1 MDDIKAE
8 MRQIGKP
15 PGEVRARAIKE
26 VLVMSERGYDPEQL
40 NDQILLTSGLTPR
53 HA

>member
-8 MRQIGKP
+8 MRQIC
-15 PGEVRARAIKE
+15 ARAIKE

-40 NDQILLTSGLTPR
+40 NVQILLTSGLTPR

>member
-8 MRQIGKP
+8 MRQISKS

-40 NDQILLTSGLTPR
+40 NVQILLTSGFTPR